1 MRRVRVKICGITRK
15 KDLTLVVAAGAD
27 AVGFIVG
34 VAASPR
40 NLTLDKAENLMK
52 HVPIF
57 VEKVVVTTT
66 KNINFLMKIYER
78 LRPNSLQMHG
88 ESMLDISIVR
98 KNMPNIQVIKA
109 IKVKDS
115 NVKKADLKVIEP
127 FDAVL
132 LDSFVQGREGGT
144 GIIHDWK
151 SSKRIK
157 QAIHPKPLILA
168 GGLKPENVQE
178 AILVVQP
185 YAVDVSSGV
194 ELRPGI
200 KDSRKV
206 FAFINNAKEVIL

>member
-78 LRPNSLQMHG
+78 LRPSSLQMHG

>member
-15 KDLTLVVAAGAD
+15 KDLTSVVAAGAD